1 MKWLK
6 KRIGL
11 VLGGGGARG
20 LSHIGVLRVFEQED
34 IPVDIIVGTSIGAMI
49 GGAYACGISSQ
60 ELERK
65 IREYVSSAEFQ
76 SSAIKAMGDIYGRE
90 WEGLTQK
97 IQSFLKNQF
106 YLIQM
111 LFKPGVLSLD
121 TFQSMIHKF
130 IPDVQIEDTR
140 IPFRAVATDL
150 ITGEQ
155 IVFDKGSLRKAVIA
169 SSAVPGAI
177 EPVRDGERLLSDGG
191 IISLIPVN
199 IARKEG
205 ADVVIAVAVD
215 RDFRTD
221 EELKTAK
228 DIYYRACEIT
238 SSKLEEYELMG
249 ADIIIRPDVKNIHW
263 TGFAEA
269 IDLIREGEKAARER
283 IRSVRD
289 KRSIVKT
296 WINSIKTLGSH
307 RPKQNGSTH

>member
-6 KRIGL
+6 KRVGL

-20 LSHIGVLRVFEQED
+20 LSHIGVLKVFEQEG
-34 IPVDIIVGTSIGAMI
+34 IPLDVVVGTSIGAMV

-65 IREYVSSAEFQ
+65 VREYVSSAEFR

-90 WEGLTQK
+90 QEGLTQK

-111 LFKPGVLSLD
+111 LFKPGILSLD
-121 TFQSMIHKF
+121 TFQSMIHYF
-130 IPDVQIEDTR
+130 IPDIQIEDTR

-155 IVFDKGSLRKAVIA
+155 IVFYKGSLRHAVIA

-177 EPVRDGERLLSDGG
+177 EPVKEGERLLSDGG
-191 IISLIPVN
+191 IISLIPVSV
-199 IARKEG
+199 ARKEG
-205 ADVVIAVAVD
+205 ADLVIAVAVD
-215 RDFRTD
+215 RDLRTD
-221 EELKTAK
+221 EEFKTAQ

-238 SSKLEEYELMG
+238 SYKLEHYELMD

-263 TGFAEA
+263 TAFSEA

-283 IRSVRD
+283 IQSIQDRRSL
-289 KRSIVKT
+289 VKT